1 MAAEILD
8 LANQHGDISRPQ
20 RVLTLWDGAELLE
33 IVSHLGVVIV
43 A

>member
-1 MAAEILD
+1 LAAEVVD
-8 LANQHGDISRPQ
+8 LAHQHCDISRHQ
-20 RVLTLWDGAELLE
+20 GVLTLWGGAELLE